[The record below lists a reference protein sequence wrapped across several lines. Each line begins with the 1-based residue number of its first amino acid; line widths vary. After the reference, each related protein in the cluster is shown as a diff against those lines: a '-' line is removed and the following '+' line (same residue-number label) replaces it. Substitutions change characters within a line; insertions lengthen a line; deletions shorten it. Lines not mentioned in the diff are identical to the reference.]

1 MHTETAYYESPL
13 GSIEIRAN
21 EAAIS
26 AVLFRS
32 RPQDFT
38 EAPVS
43 EVIRQCITQLD
54 EYFKG
59 DRIIFEL
66 PLQPEGTSFQTL
78 VWKELQRIPYGETIS
93 YIELARRLGD
103 EKVVRAAG
111 AANGKNPVGIV
122 IPCHRVIGANG
133 KLVGYAGE
141 LWRKEWLLKHE
152 AAFAPKKAG
161 RLF

>member
-1 MHTETAYYESPL
+1 MHTETAYYDSPL
-13 GSIEIRAN
+13 GDIEIRAKDG
-21 EAAIS
+21 ALT

-32 RPQDFT
+32 RPPQF
-38 EAPVS
+38 EAVPVS
-43 EVIRQCITQLD
+43 EIIGQCIAQLD

-59 DRIIFEL
+59 DRVVFEL
-66 PLQPEGTSFQTL
+66 SLEPEGTSFQTL
-78 VWKELQRIPYGETIS
+78 VWKELQKIPYGETIS

-111 AANGKNPVGIV
+111 AANGKNPVGII

>member
-1 MHTETAYYESPL
+1 MQTETAYYDSPL
-13 GSIEIRAN
+13 GDIEIRAK
-21 EAAIS
+21 EGAIM

-32 RPQDFT
+32 KPPQF
-38 EAPVS
+38 EASPVS
-43 EVIRQCITQLD
+43 GIIGQCITQLD

-59 DRIIFEL
+59 DRVMFDL
-66 PLQPEGTSFQTL
+66 PLRPEGTSFQTL
-78 VWKELQRIPYGETIS
+78 VWKELQKIPYGDTIS

-111 AANGKNPVGIV
+111 SANGKNPVGII

>member
-1 MHTETAYYESPL
+1 MHTETAYYDSPL
-13 GSIEIRAN
+13 GDLEIRAK
-21 EAAIS
+21 EGIIT

-32 RPQDFT
+32 RPAQF
-38 EAPVS
+38 EATTVS
-43 EVIRQCITQLD
+43 PIIGQCITQLD

-59 DRIIFEL
+59 DRVMFEL
-66 PLQPEGTSFQTL
+66 PLQPEGTTFQTL
-78 VWKELQRIPYGETIS
+78 VWKELQKIPYGETIS

-111 AANGKNPVGIV
+111 SANGKNPVGII